1 MDYVTLNNGVEMPM
15 QGFGVFQVADAAI
28 CEQAVADALSV
39 GYRLIDTASV
49 YGNERAVGE
58 AIRKSGIAREEIFVT
73 SKAWISEM
81 GYEETLKAFEESLA
95 RLGLEYLDLYLIH
108 MPFGDCYGS
117 WRAMEKLYAEG
128 RVRAI
133 GVCNFEPDR
142 LMDLCYNAKVKPV
155 VNQVELHPFTQQ
167 EKALEVMKSLGIQA
181 EAWGPFAEGANDL
194 FRHPLLSDIG
204 KKYGKSAAQ
213 VVLRWHLQRGVVAI
227 PKSVHRERMEEN
239 FNIQDFKLS
248 GEDMD
253 AIASMDTKKSLILD
267 LRSTDEVKRLYGIE
281 CIND

>member
-49 YGNERAVGE
+49 YDNERAVGE

-81 GYEETLKAFEESLA
+81 GYEETLKAFEDTLA

-142 LMDLCYNAKVKPV
+142 LMDLCYNAKIRPA
-155 VNQVELHPFTQQ
+155 VNQEELHPFTQQ
-167 EKALEVMKSLGIQA
+167 EKALEVMKSLGIQP
-181 EAWGPFAEGANDL
+181 EAWGPFAEGANGL
-194 FRHPLLSDIG
+194 FKHPLLSDIG

-213 VVLRWHLQRGVVAI
+213 VVLRWHLQRGIIAI

-267 LRSTDEVKRLYGIE
+267 LHSTDEVKRLYGIE

>member
-1 MDYVTLNNGVEMPM
+1 MPM

-49 YGNERAVGE
+49 YGNELAVGE

-81 GYEETLKAFEESLA
+81 GYEETLKAFDESLA

-117 WRAMEKLYAEG
+117 WRAMENLYAEG
-128 RVRAI
+128 RARAI

-142 LMDLCYNAKVKPV
+142 LMDLCYYAKVKPA

-181 EAWGPFAEGANDL
+181 EAWGPFAEGANGL
-194 FRHPLLSDIG
+194 FKHPLLSDIG
-204 KKYGKSAAQ
+204 KKYGKTAAQ

-253 AIASMDTKKSLILD
+253 AIAFMDTKKSLILD
-267 LRSTDEVKRLYGIE
+267 LHSTDEVKRLNGIE